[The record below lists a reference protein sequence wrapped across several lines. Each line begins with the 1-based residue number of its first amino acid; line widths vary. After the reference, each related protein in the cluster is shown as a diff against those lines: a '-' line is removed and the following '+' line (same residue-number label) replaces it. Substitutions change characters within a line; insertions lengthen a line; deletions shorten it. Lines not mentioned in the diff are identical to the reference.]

1 MPWRAAGDRGGWVFV
16 APTSADLVSVA
27 WSVAQLLEV
36 SGSAV
41 APKAHAWLTMVP
53 VAEAD
58 TVPVMV
64 TVTVAPAATVPMVQ
78 VTAWVVRVQPS
89 WVLVAPVAVTSAGNA
104 SVTTTPS
111 DDEGPVL
118 VTVTV

>member
-1 MPWRAAGDRGGWVFV
+1 MPWPATGEPGAWVFV

-64 TVTVAPAATVPMVQ
+64 TVTVAPTATVPMVQ

-89 WVLVAPVAVTSAGNA
+89 WVLVAPVAVTSAGKA
-104 SVTTTPS
+104 SVTSTPS

>member
-1 MPWRAAGDRGGWVFV
+1 MPWPATGDPGAWVFV
-16 APTSADLVSVA
+16 AHTLADPGGVG
-27 WSVAQLLEV
+27 WSVGRVWEV

-41 APKAHAWLTMVP
+41 APKAQAWLKMVP

-64 TVTVAPAATVPMVQ
+64 TVTVAPTATVPMVQ
-78 VTAWVVRVQPS
+78 VTAWVIHVQPS
-89 WVLVAPVAVTSAGNA
+89 WVLVAPVAVTSAGKA